1 MNSDSHARTTVLLID
16 DEESILNML
25 GSILVDEGYHCLRS
39 GTAEGAIKILDR
51 TPEVDVIVSD
61 IRMPRMDGIELL
73 RHIRERYSDRTWL
86 QIIFATGHATLE
98 NSIEALRLAASDFLY
113 KPIRRQPLLDAVAKA
128 ASQATETKNVSAKWL
143 EGRDRLNRLFEET
156 RQLSEMLASPPHQLP
171 VQTTSLHDVDP
182 IVETTADT
190 SLSSERMIELLRTRD
205 IKTRYFSDRLF
216 IDPAWHMLLDLMEQH
231 LLGRDVSVS
240 SLYLASGAPSSTA
253 ARRLDE
259 LEETGLVQRFADP
272 KDGRRQ
278 FVRLTEI
285 SINQLQSYLSSL
297 EKHLSG

>member
-1 MNSDSHARTTVLLID
+1 MNPDSRARTTVLLID
-16 DEESILNML
+16 DEEPILNML

-51 TPEVDVIVSD
+51 TPEIDVIVSD

-73 RHIRERYSDRTWL
+73 RHIRERYPDRTWL

-113 KPIRRQPLLDAVAKA
+113 KPIRRHQLLDAVAKA
-128 ASQATETKNVSAKWL
+128 ASQATDSKNMSVKWL
-143 EGRDRLNRLFEET
+143 EGKERLNRLVEET
-156 RQLSEMLASPPHQLP
+156 RQLSEMLASSPYHPPMIPPAAHPAKGSGKEDDGQN
-171 VQTTSLHDVDP
+171 
-182 IVETTADT
+182 
-190 SLSSERMIELLRTRD
+190 LSRERMIELLRTRD

-231 LLGRDVSVS
+231 LLDQEVSVS
-240 SLYLASGAPSSTA
+240 SLYVASGASASTA

-259 LEETGLVQRFADP
+259 LEEAGLIERFADQT
-272 KDGRRQ
+272 DGRRQ
-278 FVRLTEI
+278 LVRLTER
-285 SINQLQSYLSSL
+285 SVSQLKSYLSGL